1 MCDTFIAGDSNVN
14 KEENIVYK
22 PDEGEPNH
30 WAKLID
36 SCKKLQVLFMRA
48 SGLTDADMAQ
58 ICVSLKTN
66 SSIKVLD
73 ISSNTGLT
81 VEATYGLVDVMTA
94 NRALEYLGMSKLNLE
109 AENVKAMF
117 DGIGRFPFPAEEVEN

>member
-36 SCKKLQVLFMRA
+36 SCKKLQVLFMRS
-48 SGLTDADMAQ
+48 SGLTDADMA
-58 ICVSLKTN
+58 
-66 SSIKVLD
+66 
-73 ISSNTGLT
+73 
-81 VEATYGLVDVMTA
+81 
-94 NRALEYLGMSKLNLE
+94 
-109 AENVKAMF
+109 
-117 DGIGRFPFPAEEVEN
+117 